1 MKKYVMVTSYTTDD
15 LEWDS
20 EEDYKLVKERYGKE
34 PIYFIY
40 ERSWAKHKVHS
51 SLPDLYQESGGY
63 SIVWYEHGTDDAVSV

>member
-20 EEDYKLVKERYGKE
+20 EADYNLVKERYGKE

-40 ERSWAKHKVHS
+40 ERSWATHNVYANV
-51 SLPDLYQESGGY
+51 PDLYSESGGY
-63 SIVWYEHGTDDAVSV
+63 SIIRRECGPDDVLHI

>member
-20 EEDYKLVKERYGKE
+20 EADYNLVKERHGKE

-40 ERSWAKHKVHS
+40 ERSWAKYKVHS
-51 SLPDLYQESGGY
+51 NLSDLYPESGGY
-63 SIVWYEHGTDDAVSV
+63 SIIRCEHRANNTIHV